1 MPPVATPAI
10 KSGRP
15 KFSSIVFTISC
26 RMNVLIRGYD
36 KVLRLSQYI
45 GDFHPDAQVYG
56 SSTLNVTAFICNRN
70 SATLCAE
77 LKL

>member
-1 MPPVATPAI
+1 
-10 KSGRP
+10 
-15 KFSSIVFTISC
+15 
-26 RMNVLIRGYD
+26 MNVLIRGYD

-56 SSTLNVTAFICNRN
+56 SSTLNVTALICNRN